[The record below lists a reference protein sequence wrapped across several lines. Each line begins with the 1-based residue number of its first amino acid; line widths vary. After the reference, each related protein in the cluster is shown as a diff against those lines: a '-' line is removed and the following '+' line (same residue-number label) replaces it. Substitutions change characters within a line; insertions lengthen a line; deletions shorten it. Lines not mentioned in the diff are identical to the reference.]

1 MKKSMFNFRMKQRL
15 LWLML
20 ALLPV
25 GIWAQDNSQAMLYV
39 EKRDG
44 TVEKFP
50 IVGDY
55 PKMSMSYPR
64 EYGLI
69 TPKLDITYFDGYE
82 QDRHINSSDIKR
94 MYTGFEAAGISVIMD
109 DLDTDSEKVYTLGGR
124 YVGRDSRRLESQ
136 PKGVYIVKKGVKYQ
150 KVVKP

>member
-1 MKKSMFNFRMKQRL
+1 MKKGMLNLRMKQRL

-25 GIWAQDNSQAMLYV
+25 GAWAEDDSQAMLYV
-39 EKRDG
+39 EKTDG

-55 PKMSMSYPR
+55 PRMSMSYPR
-64 EYGLI
+64 VYGAI
-69 TPKLDITYFDGYE
+69 TPTLDITYFEGNE
-82 QDRHINSSDIKR
+82 QNRHINSSTIKR
-94 MYTGFEAAGISVIMD
+94 MYTGFETTGISVIRAH
-109 DLDTDSEKVYTLGGR
+109 LDTEPEKVYTLGGR
-124 YVGRDSRRLESQ
+124 YVGHDSRSLESQ
-136 PKGVYIVKKGVKYQ
+136 PQGVYIVKKGVKYQ